1 MTVSVTDAESKKRQ
15 VNPLPILYC
24 SLDNMKEQ
32 STTGVLS
39 LPLPNLV
46 ANSPLLEKDS
56 FSNIKQRLEVSV
68 AVLLKCKE
76 RRDLYEKDHRA
87 FDRYISDD
95 GGLRVW

>member
-1 MTVSVTDAESKKRQ
+1 MISVGVDTPSLPVTDSICLVTRKTPFFRLFNPLNRTLQQERWMTVSVTDAESQKRQ

-46 ANSPLLEKDS
+46 ANPIVNSWY
-56 FSNIKQRLEVSV
+56 
-68 AVLLKCKE
+68 C
-76 RRDLYEKDHRA
+76 
-87 FDRYISDD
+87 
-95 GGLRVW
+95 